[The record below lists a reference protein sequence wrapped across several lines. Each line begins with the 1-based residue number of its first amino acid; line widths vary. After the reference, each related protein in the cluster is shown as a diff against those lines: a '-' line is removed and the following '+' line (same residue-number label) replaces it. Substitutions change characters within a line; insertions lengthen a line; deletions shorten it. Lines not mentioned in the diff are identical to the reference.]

1 MESGH
6 IMIDFGG
13 MDLTSES
20 SQTITGLYARLTEA
34 CATGKMIVA
43 CNMVW
48 GDTGAASPIPV
59 IVTAPEVNT
68 HVCATS
74 TLQIHVTSADVV
86 TIENMAPSNGG
97 GN

>member
-1 MESGH
+1 MESGY

-13 MDLTSES
+13 MDLTLES
-20 SQTITGLYARLTEA
+20 SQTIAGLYARIAESR
-34 CATGKMIVA
+34 ATGKMIVA

-59 IVTAPEVNT
+59 IVTAPETNT
-68 HVCATS
+68 YVCAAS